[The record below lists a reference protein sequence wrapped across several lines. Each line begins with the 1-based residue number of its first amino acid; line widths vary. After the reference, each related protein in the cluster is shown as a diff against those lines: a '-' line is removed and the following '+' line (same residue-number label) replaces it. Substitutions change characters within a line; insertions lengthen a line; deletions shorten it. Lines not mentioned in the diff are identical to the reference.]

1 MGSVNLTS
9 FFETVT
15 KMNITN
21 INSLPLEILMMIFSK
36 VKLNDLKSAMLVSKK
51 WKDIIEDPKMW
62 KHFNSKP
69 VFPEQVGKLLNIPR
83 LCLMEKLEMRTG
95 GEKDMVTLRGVDGSE
110 GPKYSMYLIRRVE
123 DQHINEIQKSE
134 ISDLDL
140 SNCDLIKVTPD
151 LLGDFL
157 NNLKKLKLHSTVF
170 TVAQLDDIFEK
181 MSEFT
186 NIDEV
191 DLNFKSTDVTKHVE
205 DEFIS
210 AGLNNIKTLTFP
222 DMTKQLVNMQIEDF
236 FRKMSEK
243 TKIVSLDLTN
253 AGIAFVPIE
262 ILAKALNNLET
273 LKMTLITISN
283 EHANAFFTHMQ
294 EFTNL
299 KQLEIDTKNT
309 NINSVNPRIFSKAIV
324 KLTKVT
330 LKYTYLN
337 TEQLELM
344 FQQILKKGSALT
356 HLDVGTNDVSGVP
369 ADVLAEAVNKL
380 SVVGLNE
387 TNLSKDQGIAI
398 FTKLAESPSN
408 LVRLDASENNLGEID
423 PDVIAKASNKLKII
437 HMSRCSLTGQ
447 QIEKIREQILIET
460 KTSLLNIEHNST
472 DQLSAE
478 TIAKFDKK
486 IKVLFQRTKKQK
498 SLKQL
503 CVLCG
508 KGPFLRL
515 RLHKCKSK

>member
-191 DLNFKSTDVTKHVE
+191 DLNFKSTD
-205 DEFIS
+205 
-210 AGLNNIKTLTFP
+210 
-222 DMTKQLVNMQIEDF
+222 MTKQLVNMQIEDF

-330 LKYTYLN
+330 LKYTYLS

-398 FTKLAESPSN
+398 FTKLAESQSN

-447 QIEKIREQILIET
+447 QIEKICEQILIET